1 MATFDEM
8 EMKRQQMIGAF
19 HSVAAAMQQCAGAV
33 NEYLA
38 AVNLPPMNPAST
50 WTPNGNT
57 GASNAFPST
66 LAGAQAQA
74 QAPIGVGVGVG
85 AGANT
90 SNNNQQG
97 NKGMMDPFHY
107 TNLGGH
113 QHQLQSQQQ
122 QQRQQQQ
129 QQQQMQN
136 QSGLHTQA
144 QNGGV
149 NPTALA
155 IAALNASNAQA
166 MAAAPP
172 AQVQAQT
179 PDNAPKKRGRKPT
192 KEKKYKD
199 PNAPKRPPSAYLL
212 FQNEVMQQIRQTN
225 PDMQYKEVLTNI
237 ANRWKQ
243 LTPEEKK
250 HYDDAYQY
258 AHTSFKHEEDLYAKS
273 LAAAANGPIDP
284 ALNGMVQQEYDD
296 SDDSEDDVDGMTRTP
311 AQPAQAQQQQPRASM
326 GSTSFNGMAADS
338 ATFGAPMQQQ
348 QAVQGQVQGE
358 GKKKKAAG
366 GDDGEKK
373 KKKKKTAE

>member
-1 MATFDEM
+1 
-8 EMKRQQMIGAF
+8 
-19 HSVAAAMQQCAGAV
+19 MQQCAGAV

-250 HYDDAYQY
+250 VRTFSYLTPKQRERRE
-258 AHTSFKHEEDLYAKS
+258 SGGRILG
-273 LAAAANGPIDP
+273 LAQRFLEGVGGVSSGRRGPRNLPPGTPRTRAMFIGNPPGALADQAALRRRLPICP
-284 ALNGMVQQEYDD
+284 HLVQARRRPVRQELGSCSKRLDRSCFERESPY
-296 SDDSEDDVDGMTRTP
+296 SNP
-311 AQPAQAQQQQPRASM
+311 PRR
-326 GSTSFNGMAADS
+326 FLHRR
-338 ATFGAPMQQQ
+338 
-348 QAVQGQVQGE
+348 
-358 GKKKKAAG
+358 
-366 GDDGEKK
+366 
-373 KKKKKTAE
+373 